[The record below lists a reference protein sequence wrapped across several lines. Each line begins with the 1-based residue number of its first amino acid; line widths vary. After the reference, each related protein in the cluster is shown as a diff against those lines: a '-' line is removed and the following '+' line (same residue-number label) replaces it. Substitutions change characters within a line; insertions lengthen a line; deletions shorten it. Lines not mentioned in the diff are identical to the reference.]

1 MHHYICSNIRK
12 TIFVQ
17 TGVWVAI
24 RQQNPGAV
32 DNPPNEWKLEKKFAS
47 LQFTS
52 MTHILYTSDLIKQL
66 SELVTLLIWL
76 NQKTHY
82 VMMSDR
88 LEHTNHDTETIR
100 CKSIQFTNDEKTSS
114 LK

>member
-1 MHHYICSNIRK
+1 
-12 TIFVQ
+12 
-17 TGVWVAI
+17 
-24 RQQNPGAV
+24 
-32 DNPPNEWKLEKKFAS
+32 
-47 LQFTS
+47 
-52 MTHILYTSDLIKQL
+52 MTHIFYTFDLIKQL

-76 NQKTHY
+76 NQKTDN

-88 LEHTNHDTETIR
+88 LKHKHHDTEMIR